1 MNMHKAFLEIRKKDD
16 VLYFEARQYTY
27 AFLKNVLL
35 SQNLGKL
42 KEKRNM
48 YKSLR
53 QIQID
58 SRMESNKTIEYPQ
71 SNKKLSTYGVDI
83 QSFRRTPS
91 SLNLILLFPLL

>member
-1 MNMHKAFLEIRKKDD
+1 MKLSGKKDYAPYFEIR
-16 VLYFEARQYTY
+16 QYTFTY
-27 AFLKNVLL
+27 AFLKIVLL

-58 SRMESNKTIEYPQ
+58 SRMESNNTIEYPQ
-71 SNKKLSTYGVDI
+71 SGKKLSTYGVDI

-91 SLNLILLFPLL
+91 SLNLILLFQS